1 MTERDEALPRGAGTG
16 GMRTEFT
23 APDTAEA
30 ARAGESRAGDTVP
43 ANTSSQTAS
52 MKTEDLRAFDAVVRH
67 GSISVAAR
75 ELGLTQPATTRRIQ
89 SLEEALGVQLLDR
102 SIKPPKPSTLGLRVH
117 AQTRAALRE
126 IDALRDLVA
135 TDAVPQGRLRMG
147 LTHSMGSL
155 GLVELLLDMKT
166 AFPDVQL
173 QLSTDW
179 SARLV
184 DNVLHGRLDAAAVFM
199 PASKVWPEGLAAQR
213 LTSIEVLVVAAKGR
227 FAKTSVRLREVFEAG
242 WILNPDGCGFRAAL
256 QRGLSEQGLPFQLN
270 METHGSDLQ
279 LGLVAAGLGLG
290 FVARPALQSSRLADA
305 LDVLTVRDF
314 SLALDVWMISPTAQ
328 GNLQRAIEHFGATL
342 AQAMGPVAATTA
354 ARASKPAKR

>member
-1 MTERDEALPRGAGTG
+1 VTERDEQAPPGGSLTGA
-16 GMRTEFT
+16 RVEFT
-23 APDTAEA
+23 ALDAMAAAEA
-30 ARAGESRAGDTVP
+30 VVQRASDTVP
-43 ANTSSQTAS
+43 ADSRPQTAS

-67 GSISVAAR
+67 GSISTAAR

-147 LTHSMGSL
+147 LTHSMGSF
-155 GLVELLLDMKT
+155 GLVDLLLDMRT

-179 SARLV
+179 STRLV

-213 LTSIEVLVVAAKGR
+213 LASIEVVVVAAKGR
-227 FAKTSVRLREVFEAG
+227 FAKTSVRLRDVFEAG

-256 QRGLSEQGLPFQLN
+256 QRSLSEQGLPFQLN
-270 METHGSDLQ
+270 LETHGSELQ
-279 LGLVAAGLGLG
+279 LGSVAAGLGLG
-290 FVARPALQSSRLADA
+290 FVARPALQSSRLAES

-314 SLALDVWMISPTAQ
+314 GLALDVWTVSPTTQ
-328 GNLQRAIEHFGATL
+328 GNLQRAIDHFGASL
-342 AQAMGPVAATTA
+342 AHAMDPAGSRGVV
-354 ARASKPAKR
+354 RAPTRAKR